1 MNDRL
6 KITFDQIRAEEE
18 LKVRTL
24 KFLSEKF
31 YNSGKTK
38 AFPYRRLMAAAAC
51 FVMLLFGGSGY
62 YMCFQQ
68 AFVLSVD
75 VNPSV
80 ELGINRLDK
89 VISVEAYNEDGYAL
103 LSSLDVRY
111 LDYREALEQILEDG
125 NQKGYMAQDQ
135 PVAVTIFGKDE
146 KKSQQVLED
155 LTVYTSS
162 YQNIHC
168 GCASSD
174 VVSAAHA
181 SGMSFGKYQAF
192 LQLQALEP
200 ELTPD
205 DVRELTMCQ
214 IWDRIDTLEGKSQ
227 NHDHGHN
234 QNQGHGKKHHGGN
247 TP

>member
-18 LKVRTL
+18 LKTHTL
-24 KFLSEKF
+24 KFLAEKC
-31 YNSGKTK
+31 YHAGKPK
-38 AFPYRRLMAAAAC
+38 PLPYRRIMAAAAC
-51 FVMLLFGGSGY
+51 LVMLLFGTSSY
-62 YMCFQQ
+62 YICFQQ
-68 AFVLSVD
+68 AFAISVD

-103 LSSLDVRY
+103 LSTLDIRY

-125 NQKGYMAQDQ
+125 NRKGYMTQYQ

-146 KKSQQVLED
+146 KKSQKILED

-162 YQNIHC
+162 YQNVHC
-168 GCASSD
+168 GCASLD
-174 VVSAAHA
+174 VVTAAHA

-200 ELTPD
+200 QLTPD

-214 IWDRIDTLEGKSQ
+214 IWDRIDTLEGNSQ
-227 NHDHGHN
+227 NHDHDHN
-234 QNQGHGKKHHGGN
+234 RNRGHGNKHH
-247 TP
+247 